1 MSGIATCLWM
11 DGRAEEAVAFYV
23 GAFRQ
28 AGREAAP
35 GPVLHQGEVGPG
47 APGSVL
53 TATATLD
60 GHVVIA
66 LNGGPLFQFTPA
78 ISLTVTCETQAE
90 VDRFWDALSDGGQTG
105 QCGWLTDR
113 FGVSWQVVPR
123 RLPDMLMDADPARAG
138 RVMQTMLG
146 MTKLEIAELEAAY
159 G

>member
-23 GAFRQ
+23 GAFRR
-28 AGREAAP
+28 AGRDAVP
-35 GPVLHQGEVGPG
+35 GPTLRQGE
-47 APGSVL
+47 
-53 TATATLD
+53 
-60 GHVVIA
+60 
-66 LNGGPLFQFTPA
+66 GGPLFQFTPA

-90 VDRFWDALSDGGQTG
+90 VDRFWEALSDGGQTG

-123 RLPDMLMDADPARAG
+123 RLPEMLMDADPARAG
-138 RVMQTMLG
+138 RVMQTMMG
-146 MTKLEIAELEAAY
+146 MTKLEIAGLEAAY